1 MRETT
6 GAIDNTLIWL
16 TNHSYYFR
24 GSKQSYKALVLHLF
38 IIMTLNNENKKYII
52 YNQYVLSA
60 FNYNNTNNQSS

>member
-24 GSKQSYKALVLHLF
+24 VGKQLDKALVLHLF
-38 IIMTLNNENKKYII
+38 IIMTLNNENKIYVI
-52 YNQYVLSA
+52 YN
-60 FNYNNTNNQSS
+60 